1 MVQTYEAVI
10 DETGT
15 VRLLEAVSLPGLRR
29 TLVTVLDEEVE
40 PAVLETALL
49 SEPALAVEWDTPEED
64 AAWLHLTQLPSLS

>member
-29 TLVTVLDEEVE
+29 ALVTVLDEEVE
-40 PAVLETALL
+40 AAVSETALL
-49 SEPALAVEWDTPEED
+49 SGPALAGEPLCKPIV
-64 AAWLHLTQLPSLS
+64 LKQRSNRMGH